1 MPLRTSS
8 RHPKPPT
15 RGMFCLSLVLYGLR
29 IGSENRSKLTVLT
42 FVVLLPLFPHRGGAE
57 GLLVH
62 PVGVLLVVV
71 VVPPPTPLPR
81 VIALVTIVAEPH
93 VLPALGLRNSR
104 TGTMLLMLLVAQNV

>member
-1 MPLRTSS
+1 M
-8 RHPKPPT
+8 
-15 RGMFCLSLVLYGLR
+15 
-29 IGSENRSKLTVLT
+29 TVLT

-62 PVGVLLVVV
+62 PVGVLLVVVV

>member
-1 MPLRTSS
+1 M
-8 RHPKPPT
+8 
-15 RGMFCLSLVLYGLR
+15 
-29 IGSENRSKLTVLT
+29 TVLT

-93 VLPALGLRNSR
+93 VLPALRLRNSR